1 MSYPVAYRKVY
12 EKERNKVRK
21 CSHNMNGRSFSY
33 NQKIYSPKIS
43 DYIQAILEIKTQNKQ
58 AITVVKNLTT

>member
-12 EKERNKVRK
+12 EKGRNKFRK
-21 CSHNMNGRSFSY
+21 SSDSMNSRSFL
-33 NQKIYSPKIS
+33 YSPEIS
-43 DYIQAILEIKTQNKQ
+43 DYIRAILETKTQNKQ